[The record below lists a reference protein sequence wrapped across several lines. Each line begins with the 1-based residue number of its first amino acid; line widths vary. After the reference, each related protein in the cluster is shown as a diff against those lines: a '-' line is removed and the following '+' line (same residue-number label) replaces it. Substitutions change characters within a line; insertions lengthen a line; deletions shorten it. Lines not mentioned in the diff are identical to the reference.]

1 MSKDK
6 ELVPELVRNTLNELN
21 NQVKKKNEYITL
33 LESRIEELETENFH
47 LRKNQKSDE
56 EGNIIIEIEEEP
68 QTDNVAEGLK
78 KMGMEAE
85 DLTELSDLL
94 DEVLN
99 RENNKEEDER

>member
-1 MSKDK
+1 MKFCPNCDIR
-6 ELVPELVRNTLNELN
+6 LVKTSDNTVLSCPKCTYSEGDDTKPEKQST
-21 NQVKKKNEYITL
+21 
-33 LESRIEELETENFH
+33 
-47 LRKNQKSDE
+47 
-56 EGNIIIEIEEEP
+56 EEEP